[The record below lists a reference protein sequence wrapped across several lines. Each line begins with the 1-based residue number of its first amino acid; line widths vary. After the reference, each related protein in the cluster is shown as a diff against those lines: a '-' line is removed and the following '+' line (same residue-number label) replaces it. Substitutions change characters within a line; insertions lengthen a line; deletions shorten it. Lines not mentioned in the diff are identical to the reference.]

1 MNKIRS
7 ERGDITTD
15 TTEGGKNVLGHY
27 YDQLYQLNGQPRRN
41 G

>member
-15 TTEGGKNVLGHY
+15 TTEGGKKSPGTLLWTVISIKWTT
-27 YDQLYQLNGQPRRN
+27 
-41 G
+41 

>member
-15 TTEGGKNVLGHY
+15 TTGGKKKSQETTMNSDV
-27 YDQLYQLNGQPRRN
+27 N
-41 G
+41 